1 MAKMTLLDMVQDI
14 LSDMDSD
21 EVNSI
26 SDTVEALQVA
36 QIIKSTYYNIIDGRD
51 YPFLHELFQL
61 DTSGTS
67 SRPTHLKLPE
77 TIIDLDWIKYNKKR
91 LGETRNRYEK
101 IKYVNPE
108 EFLYITDQLD
118 SSADNVQVVEDITG
132 VDLNIRTDK
141 APEYFTSFDDETL
154 VFDSFDS
161 DVDSTLQNSKLQ
173 CYGKRSVA
181 FTLEDSFVPDLPVQM
196 FSYLHNEAK
205 STCFARLKQIADAK
219 SEQASVSQKR
229 RMSQD
234 AWKVV
239 KGIQYPNYGRTTK

>member
-1 MAKMTLLDMVQDI
+1 MAKLSLLDMVQDI

-26 SDTVEALQVA
+26 SDTVESLQVA

-61 DTSGTS
+61 DSNGTVA
-67 SRPTHLKLPE
+67 RPTHMSLPD
-77 TIIDLDWIKYNKKR
+77 TIIDLDWIKYNKKKPT
-91 LGETRNRYEK
+91 ETRNKYEK
-101 IKYVNPE
+101 VIYKTPE
-108 EFLYITDQLD
+108 EFLDIVNVRD
-118 SSADNVQVVEDITG
+118 SSSTDVQVV
-132 VDLNIRTDK
+132 VDSTNIQLNILNNK

-181 FTLEDSFVPDLPVQM
+181 FTLDNDFIPDLPVQM
-196 FSYLHNEAK
+196 FTYLLNEAK
-205 STCFARLKQIADAK
+205 STCFARIKQVADAK
-219 SEQASVSQKR
+219 SEQNSISQKR

-234 AWKVV
+234 AWKVT
-239 KGIQYPNYGRTTK
+239 KGISFPSYGRK

>member
-1 MAKMTLLDMVQDI
+1 MTLLEMVQDI

-26 SDTVEALQVA
+26 SDTVESLQVA

-61 DTSGTS
+61 DGNGTVA
-67 SRPTHLKLPE
+67 RPTHMKLPD
-77 TIIDLDWIKYNKKR
+77 TIIDLDWIKYNKKKST
-91 LGETRNRYEK
+91 ETRNRYEK
-101 IKYVNPE
+101 VQYKTPE
-108 EFLYITDQLD
+108 NFLDLINTRD
-118 SSADNVQVVEDITG
+118 SSVSTVQVVTDPTG
-132 VDLNIRTDK
+132 VQLNILNNK

-161 DVDSTLQNSKLQ
+161 SVDSTLQNSKLQ
-173 CYGKRSVA
+173 CYGKRSVV
-181 FTLEDSFVPDLPVQM
+181 FNITDDFIPDLPVQM

-219 SEQASVSQKR
+219 SEQNSVSQKR

-239 KGIQYPNYGRTTK
+239 KGIQFPHYGRK

>member
-67 SRPTHLKLPE
+67 IRPTHLKLPE
-77 TIIDLDWIKYNKKR
+77 TIIDLDWIKYNKKKS
-91 LGETRNRYEK
+91 GETRNRYEK
-101 IKYVNPE
+101 IKYKTPE
-108 EFLYITDQLD
+108 EFLDIINQLD
-118 SSADNVQVVEDITG
+118 SSSATVQLVEDITG
-132 VDLNIRTDK
+132 VELNILNNK

-161 DVDSTLQNSKLQ
+161 SVDSTLQNSKLQ

-181 FTLEDSFVPDLPVQM
+181 FLLEDSFVPDLPVQM

-205 STCFARLKQIADAK
+205 STCFARLKQIADLK
-219 SEQASVSQKR
+219 SEQVSVSQKR
-229 RMSQD
+229 RMSQE

-239 KGIQYPNYGRTTK
+239 KGIQYPNYGRK

>member
-1 MAKMTLLDMVQDI
+1 MTLLEMVQDI

-26 SDTVEALQVA
+26 SDTVESLQVA

-61 DTSGTS
+61 DGNGTVA
-67 SRPTHLKLPE
+67 RPTHMKLPD
-77 TIIDLDWIKYNKKR
+77 TIIDLDWIKYNKKKNT
-91 LGETRNRYEK
+91 ETRNKYEK
-101 IKYVNPE
+101 VQYETPE
-108 EFLYITDQLD
+108 DFLDLINKRD
-118 SSADNVQVVEDITG
+118 SSASSVQIVTDSTG
-132 VDLNIRTDK
+132 IQLNILNNK

-161 DVDSTLQNSKLQ
+161 TIDSTLQNSKLQ
-173 CYGKRSVA
+173 CYGKRSVV
-181 FTLEDSFVPDLPVQM
+181 FSIFDSFIPDLPVQM

-219 SEQASVSQKR
+219 SEQNSVSQKR

-234 AWKVV
+234 AWKIV
-239 KGIQYPNYGRTTK
+239 KGIQFPHYGRK